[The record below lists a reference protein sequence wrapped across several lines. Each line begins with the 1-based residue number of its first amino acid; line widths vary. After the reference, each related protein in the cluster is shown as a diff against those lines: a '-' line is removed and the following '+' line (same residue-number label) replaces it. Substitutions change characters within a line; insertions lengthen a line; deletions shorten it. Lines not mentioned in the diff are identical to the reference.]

1 LLLSELIYIEII
13 LLTPELINGC
23 IKKDR
28 RSQKELYRL
37 YYGYA
42 MRICLRYA
50 KNKDEAVEM
59 INDGFMKVFMNIQRY
74 DVERPFNAWLSTIMI
89 NTSIDYYRNRIKQIE
104 MEELNGKHEMEDSEN
119 VLSHLNYEDLIKLVQ
134 KLSYAYRTVFNLF
147 AIDGYSH
154 EEISSMLSISVGTS
168 KSNLFKARENLKKLL
183 VEAPTQNEQKFNY

>member
-1 LLLSELIYIEII
+1 M
-13 LLTPELINGC
+13 LTPELIAGC

-50 KNKDEAVEM
+50 KSKDEAVEM
-59 INDGFMKVFMNIQRY
+59 VNDGFMKVFMNMHRF
-74 DVERPFNAWLSTIMI
+74 DRERSFNAWISTIMI
-89 NTSIDYYRNRIKQIE
+89 NTSIDYYRHRIKQME
-104 MEELNGKHEMEDSEN
+104 MEELNAKHEMEDSESI
-119 VLSHLNYEDLIKLVQ
+119 LSHLHYEELIKLVQ

-154 EEISSMLSISVGTS
+154 EEIAEMLSISIGTS
-168 KSNLFKARENLKKLL
+168 KSNLFKARENLKKMLTAEKTVPAKL
-183 VEAPTQNEQKFNY
+183 GNY

>member
-1 LLLSELIYIEII
+1 
-13 LLTPELINGC
+13 
-23 IKKDR
+23 
-28 RSQKELYRL
+28 
-37 YYGYA
+37 

-59 INDGFMKVFMNIQRY
+59 VNDGFMKVFMNIQRY
-74 DVERPFNAWLSTIMI
+74 DVDRPFKGWLSTIMI

-104 MEELNGKHEMEDSEN
+104 MEELNGKHEVEDSEN
-119 VLSHLNYEDLIKLVQ
+119 ILSHLNYEDLIKLVQ

-154 EEISSMLSISVGTS
+154 EEISNMLSISVGTS

-183 VEAPTQNEQKFNY
+183 VKAPMHNEQKINY